1 MKPVLQYCVG
11 NIFACSSCLYSSHPK
26 EVCAMFYKGEQGFK
40 IHRRNYLHANRIIQD
55 DKLQSDSIIINCHSM
70 NGFLIKQRESILFYQ
85 CGNLQP
91 VNRIKIAIKFKKV
104 GSQNKI
110 INIKLSQNEQYLAV
124 LVGNTSNKNEDQ
136 IE

>member
-1 MKPVLQYCVG
+1 
-11 NIFACSSCLYSSHPK
+11 
-26 EVCAMFYKGEQGFK
+26 
-40 IHRRNYLHANRIIQD
+40 
-55 DKLQSDSIIINCHSM
+55 M